1 MPKASEIAAE
11 FRKFAALLDRT
22 PDAITPRAFCLFAA
36 DTKEEFLGIGR
47 ALLRP
52 LKKEVAGENS
62 AHPTICLTYISP
74 AAQFYTRVAQSLTCE
89 LIEPAKPAIYR
100 CDPILSDNEFAEVE
114 A

>member
-11 FRKFAALLDRT
+11 FRKFADLLDRT

-47 ALLRP
+47 ALPRP
-52 LKKEVAGENS
+52 LKKEVVGENG
-62 AHPTICLTYISP
+62 AYPTLVLTYKSP

-89 LIEPAKPAIYR
+89 LIEPAKPAMYR
-100 CDPILSDNEFAEVE
+100 YDPILSDEELAEVE